1 MRCTAVMM
9 ALLLLC
15 PPALAAG
22 LELPKATETLSNPD
36 DGKVVDGVYVNHYFG
51 LSYRLLP
58 GWTEDLAGPEPS
70 HSGYYVLS
78 TLMPA
83 DGQRAMILLTA
94 HDTFFAAAPFRDAPT
109 MAREISRTMA
119 AIAGTTIDVP
129 PSEVEVAG
137 RPFSR
142 VDYSGFGLYRSALVT
157 PIRCHL
163 VSFNITTASPEL
175 RAAVVKSFDRLGRID
190 QAGDTDPVCKANQA
204 SPELV
209 VARFDPPASAP
220 YAPPIPVRLIIDA
233 AGGVRHVHVIRA
245 TAPQRTA
252 IETAL
257 GQWRFRPLSLDE
269 GAMALETGMLIQ
281 FMPGGAV
288 SYLPGDRVPPE

>member
-1 MRCTAVMM
+1 MRFTVLTT
-9 ALLLLC
+9 ALLLFC

-22 LELPKATETLSNPD
+22 LDSPKVATAPPDPD
-36 DGKVVDGVYVNHYFG
+36 DGKIVDGVYVNRYFG
-51 LSYRLLP
+51 LSYPLPP
-58 GWTEDLAGPEPS
+58 GWTEGVPGPDPS
-70 HSGYYVLS
+70 HSGYYVLG
-78 TLMPA
+78 TLVPG
-83 DGQRAMILLTA
+83 DGERAMILLTA
-94 HDTFFAAAPFRDAPT
+94 YDTFFAAAPFRGPPA
-109 MAREISRTMA
+109 MAGEISRTMA
-119 AIAGTTIDVP
+119 AIEGITIDVP
-129 PSEVEVAG
+129 PSDEMIAG

-142 VDYSGFGLYRSALVT
+142 VDYSGFGLYRSAFIT

-163 VSFNITTASPEL
+163 VSLNITTATPEL
-175 RAAVVKSFDRLGRID
+175 RAALVRSLDRLGRID
-190 QAGDTDPVCKANQA
+190 QAGDADPVCRANQA
-204 SPELV
+204 QPELV
-209 VARFDPPASAP
+209 VARVDPPASAP
-220 YAPPIPVRLIIDA
+220 YAPPIPIRLIIDT

-288 SYLPGDRVPPE
+288 NYLLGDRVPPE